1 MEKSKQG
8 EGTKMEKG
16 KEVNG
21 LPERRVLRFC
31 VKCERVLF
39 TTRKKC
45 DCGTMLIET
54 YTAPTRGSA
63 RACIGG

>member
-31 VKCERVLF
+31 VKCERVLL

-45 DCGTMLIET
+45 DCGTVLIRT
-54 YTAPTRGSA
+54 Q
-63 RACIGG
+63 